1 VAQITGT
8 RALWILTFAFGAVL
22 VNIGWPAGLAAA
34 YARFM
39 VGRDVLDVIEQEI
52 ADEARTRFP
61 GDAVHRIR
69 LLQYGDHP
77 MIEPGELWVRVLL
90 AGDPED
96 YERIIRAFGDAHEQA
111 IEPFLSYLRDTVW
124 EIRIVEFMC
133 GEDPIGRE
141 GHGPR
146 MSRGTGARLADVAEW
161 EHGATTP
168 VVAELGPPGLDT
180 LDTLIRAGFAATRAQ
195 AIRWALDRIRER
207 PAYQRLQGLQGD
219 IDALKDEF

>member
-1 VAQITGT
+1 MAD
-8 RALWILTFAFGAVL
+8 
-22 VNIGWPAGLAAA
+22 
-34 YARFM
+34 
-39 VGRDVLDVIEQEI
+39 RDVLDVIEREI
-52 ADEARTRFP
+52 ADEVRTRFP
-61 GDAVHRIR
+61 GDAVQRVR

-96 YERIIRAFGDAHEQA
+96 YERILRTFQDAHEKA
-111 IEPFLSYLRDTVW
+111 IDPFMNYLRETLF

-146 MSRGTGARLADVAEW
+146 FSRGTGERLADVAAW

-168 VVAELGPPGLDT
+168 VVADLGPSGLDT
-180 LDTLIRAGFAATRAQ
+180 LDMLIRAGFAATRPQ
-195 AIRWALDRIRER
+195 AIRWALHRIRER
-207 PAYQRLQGLQGD
+207 PAYQRLRDLQRD
-219 IDALKDEF
+219 TDALRDEF

>member
-1 VAQITGT
+1 MP
-8 RALWILTFAFGAVL
+8 VL
-22 VNIGWPAGLAAA
+22 VNIGWSAAMA
-34 YARFM
+34 RLTLRFM
-39 VGRDVLDVIEQEI
+39 VDRDVLDVIEREI
-52 ADEARTRFP
+52 ADEVRTRFP
-61 GDAVHRIR
+61 GDAVQRVR

-77 MIEPGELWVRVLL
+77 MIEPGDLWVRVLL

-96 YERIIRAFGDAHEQA
+96 YERILRAFEDAHEQA
-111 IEPFLSYLRDTVW
+111 IEPFVSYLRETVL

-133 GEDPIGRE
+133 GENPIGRE

-146 MSRGTGARLADVAEW
+146 MSRAAGARLADVAEW

-180 LDTLIRAGFAATRAQ
+180 LDTLIRAGFAATRPQ

-207 PAYQRLQGLQGD
+207 PAYQRLRDLQRD
-219 IDALKDEF
+219 TDALKDEF

>member
-1 VAQITGT
+1 VQ
-8 RALWILTFAFGAVL
+8 RV
-22 VNIGWPAGLAAA
+22 
-34 YARFM
+34 
-39 VGRDVLDVIEQEI
+39 
-52 ADEARTRFP
+52 
-61 GDAVHRIR
+61 R

-77 MIEPGELWVRVLL
+77 MIELADLWVRVLL

-96 YERIIRAFGDAHEQA
+96 YERILRAFQDAHEQA
-111 IEPFLSYLRDTVW
+111 IDAFMGYLRETAV

-146 MSRGTGARLADVAEW
+146 FSRAAGARLADVAEW
-161 EHGATTP
+161 EQGAITP

-180 LDTLIRAGFAATRAQ
+180 LDTLIRAGFAATRPQ

-207 PAYQRLQGLQGD
+207 PAYQRLRDLQRD
-219 IDALKDEF
+219 TEALKDEF